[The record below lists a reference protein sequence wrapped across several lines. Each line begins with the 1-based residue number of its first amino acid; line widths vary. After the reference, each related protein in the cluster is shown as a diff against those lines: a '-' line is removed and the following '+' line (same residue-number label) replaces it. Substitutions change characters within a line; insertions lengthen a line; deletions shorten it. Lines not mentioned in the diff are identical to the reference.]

1 MNPWLSLLIGVI
13 VVVLITGATAFFV
26 AQEFAYMAAISVG
39 PSTG

>member
-26 AQEFAYMAAISVG
+26 AQEFAYICLLYTSRCV
-39 PSTG
+39 